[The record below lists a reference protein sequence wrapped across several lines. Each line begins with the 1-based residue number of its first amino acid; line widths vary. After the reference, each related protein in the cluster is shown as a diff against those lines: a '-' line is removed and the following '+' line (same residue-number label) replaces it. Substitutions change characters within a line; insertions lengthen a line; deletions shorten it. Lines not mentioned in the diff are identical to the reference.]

1 MCKRLEIMKTT
12 LRYLLIV
19 IGLVSVLSVCA
30 QSTAQLPQAQMQSTS
45 GMVYSGSNLPQAA
58 VTGAYVTGSTP
69 GSYSPAY
76 IKGGG
81 KPRKADLNG
90 NGIDDDEEVDDDDW
104 GETGDPYWTPIGDA
118 MIPLALL
125 ACAYVLARA
134 FRKKRVRGR

>member
-1 MCKRLEIMKTT
+1 MCKRLEIMKT

-19 IGLVSVLSVCA
+19 IGLVSVLSVSA

-45 GMVYSGSNLPQAA
+45 GMVYSGSTLPQAA

-69 GSYSPAY
+69 GSYSPARVHVGT
-76 IKGGG
+76 IRKG
-81 KPRKADLNG
+81 AS
-90 NGIDDDEEVDDDDW
+90 DEDE
-104 GETGDPYWTPIGDA
+104 GDTPPENPPGPNENPVGDA

-134 FRKKRVRGR
+134 FRKRRA